1 MGKKVEKVDSKKVI
15 EYTVTS
21 RRILNNPKKVDMPR
35 IVNQR
40 TVSLATLLKEGEE
53 GRYFTSRPYIF
64 EQEFAGLMKLVKEHL
79 EQGDAV
85 NLGGYMRLQPTL
97 KGHVGFSCELTSKN
111 ALSIRITTLSKLKL
125 NLENFAWRLVGGRAK
140 KVVAKKPQ

>member
-1 MGKKVEKVDSKKVI
+1 
-15 EYTVTS
+15 
-21 RRILNNPKKVDMPR
+21 
-35 IVNQR
+35 
-40 TVSLATLLKEGEE
+40 
-53 GRYFTSRPYIF
+53 
-64 EQEFAGLMKLVKEHL
+64 MKLVKEHL

-140 KVVAKKPQ
+140 KVAAKKPQ